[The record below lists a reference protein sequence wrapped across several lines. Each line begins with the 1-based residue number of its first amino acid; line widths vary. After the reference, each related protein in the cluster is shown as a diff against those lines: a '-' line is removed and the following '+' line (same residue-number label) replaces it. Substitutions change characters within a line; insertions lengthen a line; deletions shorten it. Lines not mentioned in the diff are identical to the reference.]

1 MISRRD
7 AIRLA
12 VTAGTALAAG
22 VARSAPR
29 EVMRSKPIPSS
40 GEPLPVIGL
49 GTWQTFDVA
58 DGDRARLERVLTEFV
73 AAGGK
78 LVDSSPMYGRS
89 ESVLGALKM
98 KLGLH
103 RSLFVATKVWTSG
116 RDAGIE
122 QMQHSERELHTRPI
136 DLMQVHNLV
145 DAGTHIPVLQEW
157 KRQERVRYIG
167 VTHYTS
173 SAYGEVERVI
183 RRETLDFLQIN
194 YSLTERDAEQRLL
207 GLAAERGMAV
217 IANRPFAGGQLFS
230 RVKGRT
236 LPAWTA
242 EIGCG
247 TWAQLFLKWIVS
259 HPAVTCAVPATDDVR
274 HLTDN
279 VQAGFGALAD
289 QAMRRRIASL
299 IDSM

>member
-1 MISRRD
+1 MH
-7 AIRLA
+7 
-12 VTAGTALAAG
+12 
-22 VARSAPR
+22 
-29 EVMRSKPIPSS
+29 SKPIPPS

-58 DGDRARLERVLTEFV
+58 DGDRARLESVLTQFV

-78 LVDSSPMYGRS
+78 LIDSSPMYGRS
-89 ESVLGALKM
+89 ESALGALKM
-98 KLGLH
+98 KLGLA
-103 RSLFVATKVWTSG
+103 RSLFVATKVWTTG
-116 RDAGIE
+116 HDAGIE
-122 QMQHSERELHTRPI
+122 QMQHSESELHTRPI

-145 DAGTHIPVLQEW
+145 DAATHIPVLQEW

-167 VTHYTS
+167 ITHYTS
-173 SAYGEVERVI
+173 SAYGEVERVM
-183 RRETLDFLQIN
+183 RREKLDFLQIN
-194 YSLTERDAEQRLL
+194 YSLAERGAEQRLL

-230 RVKGRT
+230 RVKGRA
-236 LPAWTA
+236 LPTWTA
-242 EIGCG
+242 EIGCR

>member
-58 DGDRARLERVLTEFV
+58 DGDRAHLESVLAEFV

-98 KLGLH
+98 KLGLD

-242 EIGCG
+242 EIGCR

-274 HLTDN
+274 HLADN